1 MAMIRKIV
9 FAGLDTLASGI
20 RIDSEKSETTGAEV
34 GTAEETIPYKVGG
47 IIYPTGRGLANL
59 TYVLILHDEDGREAV
74 KAKARLIE
82 DTFYG
87 VKGDLIDSDIA
98 GKKYMN
104 AVFTGSDP
112 LSFVSRN
119 GTTAYMTVRFKADP
133 IPQDVSAVN
142 ERVLK
147 FSANGNAAI
156 SITNNAAYTIT
167 KGGSTSQ
174 AVSYTA
180 AEPYTYRLVAV
191 TENAAT
197 VTLNSSALTPG
208 TPFTMPASAEI
219 AISHTG
225 YGYYELWHDTTQ
237 AVST

>member
-1 MAMIRKIV
+1 MSVRKIV

-34 GTAEETIPYKVGG
+34 GTAEENISYKVGG

-59 TYVLILHDEDGREAV
+59 TYVLILHDEQGRGAV
-74 KAKARLIE
+74 EAKARMIE
-82 DTFYG
+82 NTFYG
-87 VKGDLIDSDIA
+87 VKGDLIDSDNP
-98 GKKYMN
+98 GQKYTN
-104 AVFTGSDP
+104 AVFVGSDP
-112 LSFVSRN
+112 LKPVSRN
-119 GTTAYMTVRFKADP
+119 WTSAYMTIHFKADP
-133 IPQDVSAVN
+133 VPQDINAIN

-156 SITNNAAYTIT
+156 NITNNASYTIT
-167 KGGSTSQ
+167 KSGSTSE

-180 AEPYTYRLVAV
+180 AEPYTYLLVAV
-191 TENAAT
+191 TENAET
-197 VTLNSSALTPG
+197 ITLNGAELTPD

-225 YGYYELWHDTTQ
+225 YGYYELWHDTRE

>member
-1 MAMIRKIV
+1 MSIRKIV
-9 FAGLDTLASGI
+9 FAGLDTLTNGI
-20 RIDSEKSETTGAEV
+20 RIDSERSETTGAEIN
-34 GTAEETIPYKVGG
+34 TAEEAVPYKIGG

-59 TYVLILHDEDGREAV
+59 SYCLILHDDSGREAV

-87 VKGDLIDSDIA
+87 VKGDLLDSDIA

-104 AVFTGSDP
+104 AVFVGSDP
-112 LSFVSRN
+112 LEFVSRN
-119 GTTAYMTVRFKADP
+119 FTTAYMTVHFKADP
-133 IPQDVSAVN
+133 VPQDMSAVN
-142 ERVLK
+142 ERVMK
-147 FSANGNAAI
+147 FAANGNATI
-156 SITNNAAYTIT
+156 NITGNASYTIT

-197 VTLNSSALTPG
+197 VTLNSAALTPE

-225 YGYYELWHDTTQ
+225 YGYYELWHDTRQ
-237 AVST
+237 EVST

>member
-1 MAMIRKIV
+1 MSVRKIV
-9 FAGLDTLASGI
+9 FAGLDTLANGV
-20 RIDSEKSETTGAEV
+20 RISSERSQTMGAEV
-34 GTAEETIPYKVGG
+34 NTAEEAVPYKVGG

-59 TYVLILHDEDGREAV
+59 TYCLILHDEGGREAV

-87 VKGDLIDSDIA
+87 VKGDLLDSDIA

-104 AVFTGSDP
+104 AVFVGSDP
-112 LSFVSRN
+112 LEFVSRN
-119 GTTAYMTVRFKADP
+119 FTTAYMVVHFKADP
-133 IPQDVSAVN
+133 VPQDVSAVN

-147 FSANGNAAI
+147 FSANGNAVI
-156 SITNNAAYTIT
+156 NITNNATYTIT

-174 AVSYTA
+174 AVSYTVS
-180 AEPYTYRLVAV
+180 EPYTYRLVAV

-197 VTLNSSALTPG
+197 VALNSSALTPE

-225 YGYYELWHDTTQ
+225 YGYYELWHDTRE